1 MRKKLRSILALVLV
15 AATLSSFALA
25 DSASDYEI
33 DSRGAI
39 TDYNG
44 DFGDLVLP
52 DGAKLIAEPS
62 PFAGEDAVTSV
73 TASDTMDVIG
83 IGAFE
88 NCRNLKTVTLGV
100 NIQGVGVDT
109 FKGCSSLESLY
120 ITGTKISGIRRDAF
134 LGCNSLTDV
143 YFAGTEEQWN
153 ELEIQD
159 GNDAVLEAEI
169 HFNYRYIEIPTVST
183 AQEAADFLYELGLFQ
198 GTAENAD
205 GTPVFELERTPTR
218 FEAITMLVRLLGA
231 EDEALSGSWSTP
243 FTDLAEWAAPY
254 VGYAY
259 AKGLTDGTS
268 ETTYGGGD
276 SVNATQF
283 LTFVLRALGYESGED
298 FQWDAA
304 WQLTDALEIT
314 DGQFGAGSGFTRGD
328 VAFTSVRALDT
339 ELKAG
344 GETLLESIS
353 GKLTLPERPAEEP
366 ETPEEP
372 EEETPSETETPSEPD
387 YASYARRTFAR
398 VKARYYNATPNFAR
412 YQAYTNADGDRC
424 VLVVVSYTIISNYT
438 QTDLYNLD
446 TGAVITNPT
455 SYYQQLAN
463 RSYGANKIYY
473 MDLYGEVLQ
482 QYMAALRSG
491 VQVGP
496 ELLVA

>member
-1 MRKKLRSILALVLV
+1 MRKLLSAALALILALSLG
-15 AATLSSFALA
+15 TGALA
-25 DSASDYEI
+25 DNYNYVVEDGELVGTYDGPGGDIVVPDDVDEVPSKYFMDN
-33 DSRGAI
+33 DSI
-39 TDYNG
+39 
-44 DFGDLVLP
+44 
-52 DGAKLIAEPS
+52 
-62 PFAGEDAVTSV
+62 TSV
-73 TASDTMDVIG
+73 TIPETVSFVGAWAFQNCTNLETAYLYGPTTIG
-83 IGAFE
+83 IHAFL
-88 NCRNLKTVTLGV
+88 NCTGLKTVYIGKNV
-100 NIQGVGVDT
+100 EHIPYSVFNNCPNI
-109 FKGCSSLESLY
+109 
-120 ITGTKISGIRRDAF
+120 
-134 LGCNSLTDV
+134 TDV
-143 YFAGTEEQWN
+143 YYEGSALDWIRLDIDPDRNGD
-153 ELEIQD
+153 LL
-159 GNDAVLEAEI
+159 DATI
-169 HFNYRYIEIPTVST
+169 HFGEDIAIPTVST

-328 VAFTSVRALDT
+328 VAFTSVRALGT

-372 EEETPSETETPSEPD
+372 EEETPSEPD

-398 VKARYYNATPNFAR
+398 VKASYSNATPNFAR
-412 YQAYTNADGDRC
+412 YQVYTNADGDRC